1 MKEEDKKIFIKNI
14 NDNRLKMYKTAIAIL
29 KNEDDANDAIQE
41 ALFSA
46 YQNYYNLREKKF
58 FTTWI
63 IRILINKC
71 YDIINK
77 NKKVS
82 YIDDSITHNT
92 MGEKDTYNVENS
104 LEWVLQKIDK
114 DLKEI
119 IVLYYYDDLPINEIS
134 DILDIPK
141 GTVKSRLS
149 RAREQ
154 IKQIIKEKEGEFN
167 G

>member
-29 KNEDDANDAIQE
+29 KNEDNANDAIQE

>member
-1 MKEEDKKIFIKNI
+1 MNKEDKEIFIQNI
-14 NDNRLKMYKTAIAIL
+14 NKNRVKMYKTAISIL
-29 KNEDDANDAIQE
+29 KNEEDVNDAIQE
-41 ALFSA
+41 ALYSA
-46 YQNYYNLREKKF
+46 YKNYYSLREKSY

-77 NKKVS
+77 NKKIVD
-82 YIDDSITHNT
+82 IDDSITQNT
-92 MGEKDTYNVENS
+92 TGVEDEYKIES
-104 LEWVLQKIDK
+104 ELDWVLNQIDK

-119 IVLYYYDDLPINEIS
+119 VVLYYYDDLPISEIS
-134 DILDIPK
+134 NMLQIPQ

-154 IKQIIKEKEGEFN
+154 IGNIINKKEGEFN

>member
-1 MKEEDKKIFIKNI
+1 MEEKDKEVFIKNI
-14 NDNRLKMYKTAIAIL
+14 NENRLKMYKTAIAIL
-29 KNEDDANDAIQE
+29 KNEDDANDAIQD
-41 ALFSA
+41 ALYSA
-46 YQNYYNLREKKF
+46 YKNYYNLKEKSY

-77 NKKVS
+77 NKKIA
-82 YIDDSITHNT
+82 YIDDSITENRA
-92 MGEKDTYNVENS
+92 GVEDDYEVEKS
-104 LEWVLQKIDK
+104 LEWVLNQIDK

-119 IVLYYYDDLPINEIS
+119 VVFYYYDELSVADIANIMEI
-134 DILDIPK
+134 PQ
-141 GTVKSRLS
+141 GTVKSRLA

-154 IKQIIKEKEGEFN
+154 IGKIIKKEEGEFN

>member
-1 MKEEDKKIFIKNI
+1 MKEEDKEIFIKDI
-14 NDNRLKMYKTAIAIL
+14 NENRIKMYKTAISIL

-41 ALFSA
+41 TLFSA
-46 YQNYYNLREKKF
+46 YKNYNNLREKSYF
-58 FTTWI
+58 STWI

-77 NKKVS
+77 NKKVA
-82 YIDDSITHNT
+82 YIDDSITQNT
-92 MGEKDTYNVENS
+92 MGETDKYDVENS
-104 LEWVLQKIDK
+104 LEWVLDKIDK

-119 IVLYYYDDLPINEIS
+119 VVLYYYDELSVNEIS
-134 DILDIPK
+134 EILEIPK

-154 IKQIIKEKEGEFN
+154 IRKIIKHEGGELS

>member
-1 MKEEDKKIFIKNI
+1 MKEEEKEDFINLI
-14 NDNRLKMYKTAIAIL
+14 NANRFKMYKTAIAIL
-29 KNEDDANDAIQE
+29 KDEDDANDAIQDT
-41 ALFSA
+41 LYSA
-46 YQNYYNLREKKF
+46 YKNYTNLKEKQF

-77 NKKVS
+77 NKKIA
-82 YIDDSITHNT
+82 YIDDSITENT
-92 MGEKDTYNVENS
+92 VGEQDSYEVENS
-104 LEWVLQKIDK
+104 LEWVFKQIDK
-114 DLKEI
+114 DLKEVV
-119 IVLYYYDDLPINEIS
+119 VLYYYDELSINDIS
-134 DILDIPK
+134 QMLQIPQ

-154 IKQIIKEKEGEFN
+154 IGNIIKREEGEFN

>member
-1 MKEEDKKIFIKNI
+1 MKEKDKEIFIQNI
-14 NDNRLKMYKTAIAIL
+14 NKNRLKMYKTAIGIL
-29 KNEDDANDAIQE
+29 KNEDDANDAIQD
-41 ALFSA
+41 ALYSA
-46 YQNYYNLREKKF
+46 YKNYYNLKEKAYF
-58 FTTWI
+58 STWI

-77 NKKVS
+77 NKKIA
-82 YIDDSITHNT
+82 YIDDSITQDT
-92 MGEKDTYNVENS
+92 IGESDTYLIENS
-104 LEWVLQKIDK
+104 LEWVLNQIDK

-119 IVLYYYDDLPINEIS
+119 VVLYYYDELSVMEIAN
-134 DILDIPK
+134 ILGIPQ

-154 IKQIIKEKEGEFN
+154 IGKIIEKEEGEFN

>member
-1 MKEEDKKIFIKNI
+1 MKEEDKEIFINNI
-14 NDNRLKMYKTAIAIL
+14 NKNRVKMYKTAISIL
-29 KNEDDANDAIQE
+29 KNEEDANDAIQE
-41 ALFSA
+41 ALYSA
-46 YQNYYNLREKKF
+46 YKNYDSLREKSY

-77 NKKVS
+77 NKKIA
-82 YIDDSITHNT
+82 YIDDSITENT
-92 MGEKDTYNVENS
+92 TGVEDSYNVESELDWILNR
-104 LEWVLQKIDK
+104 IDK
-114 DLKEI
+114 DLKEVV
-119 IVLYYYDDLPINEIS
+119 VLHYYDDLPINEIA
-134 DILDIPK
+134 DMLQIPK

-154 IKQIIKEKEGEFN
+154 IGKIINKKEGEFN

>member
-1 MKEEDKKIFIKNI
+1 MEEKDREIFINSI
-14 NDNRLKMYKTAIAIL
+14 NENRLKMYKTAIAIL
-29 KNEDDANDAIQE
+29 KNEDDANDAIQD
-41 ALFSA
+41 ALYSA
-46 YQNYYNLREKKF
+46 YKNYDSLKEKSY

-77 NKKVS
+77 NKKIA
-82 YIDDSITHNT
+82 YIDDSITENT
-92 MGEKDTYNVENS
+92 TGVEDNYEVESS
-104 LEWVLQKIDK
+104 LEWVLNKIDK

-119 IVLYYYDDLPINEIS
+119 VVLYYYDELPVGDIAEI
-134 DILDIPK
+134 LEIPQ

-154 IKQIIKEKEGEFN
+154 IGKIMKKEEGEFD

>member
-1 MKEEDKKIFIKNI
+1 MKEEAKMQFIELI
-14 NDNRLKMYKTAIAIL
+14 NSNRLKMYKTAIAIL
-29 KNEDDANDAIQE
+29 KNEDDANDAIQD
-41 ALFSA
+41 ALYSA
-46 YQNYYNLREKKF
+46 YKNYENLKDKNL

-77 NKKVS
+77 NKKIV
-82 YIDDSITHNT
+82 YMDDSITENT
-92 MGEKDTYNVENS
+92 AGKVDTYEIESS
-104 LEWVLQKIDK
+104 LEWVLNKIDK

-119 IVLYYYDDLPINEIS
+119 VVLYYYDELSVTEIAK
-134 DILDIPK
+134 ILEIPS

-149 RAREQ
+149 RARNQ
-154 IKQIIKEKEGEFN
+154 IGKILEKEEGEFD

>member
-1 MKEEDKKIFIKNI
+1 MKEEDKEIFINNI
-14 NDNRLKMYKTAIAIL
+14 NKNRVKMYKTAISIL
-29 KNEDDANDAIQE
+29 KNEEDANDAIQE
-41 ALFSA
+41 ALYSA
-46 YQNYYNLREKKF
+46 YKNYDSLREKSY

-77 NKKVS
+77 NKKIA
-82 YIDDSITHNT
+82 YIDDSITENT
-92 MGEKDTYNVENS
+92 TGVEDSYKVESELDWILNR
-104 LEWVLQKIDK
+104 IDK
-114 DLKEI
+114 DLKEVV
-119 IVLYYYDDLPINEIS
+119 VLHYYDDLPINAIA
-134 DILDIPK
+134 DMLQIPK

-154 IKQIIKEKEGEFN
+154 IGKIINKKEGEFN

>member
-1 MKEEDKKIFIKNI
+1 MKEEDKEIFINNI
-14 NDNRLKMYKTAIAIL
+14 NKNRVKMYKTAIAIL
-29 KNEDDANDAIQE
+29 KNEEDANDAIQE
-41 ALFSA
+41 ALYSA
-46 YQNYYNLREKKF
+46 YKNYDSLREKSY

-77 NKKVS
+77 NKKIA
-82 YIDDSITHNT
+82 YIDDSITENT
-92 MGEKDTYNVENS
+92 TGVEDSYKIESELDWILNR
-104 LEWVLQKIDK
+104 IDK
-114 DLKEI
+114 DLKEVV
-119 IVLYYYDDLPINEIS
+119 VLHYYDDLPINEIA
-134 DILDIPK
+134 DMLQIPK

-154 IKQIIKEKEGEFN
+154 IGKILNEKEGEFN

>member
-1 MKEEDKKIFIKNI
+1 MKEEDKKQFIENI
-14 NDNRLKMYKTAIAIL
+14 NKNRLKMYKTAIAIL
-29 KNEDDANDAIQE
+29 KNEEDANDAIQD
-41 ALFSA
+41 ALYSA
-46 YQNYYNLREKKF
+46 YKNYHTLKEPSY
-58 FTTWI
+58 FTTWL

-77 NKKVS
+77 NKKIVC
-82 YIDDSITHNT
+82 IDDSITQNT
-92 MGEKDTYNVENS
+92 TGVEDRYDVEGELDWLLN
-104 LEWVLQKIDK
+104 QIDK

-119 IVLYYYDDLPINEIS
+119 VVLYYYDDIPVKEIA
-134 DILDIPK
+134 IMLEIPQ

-154 IKQIIKEKEGEFN
+154 IKKILKEKEGEFN

>member
-1 MKEEDKKIFIKNI
+1 MEEKDKEVFIKNI
-14 NDNRLKMYKTAIAIL
+14 NENRLKMYKTAIAIL
-29 KNEDDANDAIQE
+29 KNEDDANDAIQD
-41 ALFSA
+41 ALYSA
-46 YQNYYNLREKKF
+46 YKNYYNLKEKSY

-77 NKKVS
+77 NKKIA
-82 YIDDSITHNT
+82 YIDDSITENT
-92 MGEKDTYNVENS
+92 TGVEDNYEVENS
-104 LEWVLQKIDK
+104 LEWVLNKIDK

-119 IVLYYYDDLPINEIS
+119 VVLYYYDELSVTDIATILEI
-134 DILDIPK
+134 PQ

-154 IKQIIKEKEGEFN
+154 IGKIMKKEEGEFN